1 MLRNLFLPFR
11 RGDIL
16 SFRAKAGMDS
26 RGMAR
31 MTDYGDPHSRTACCA
46 DHDALLRQLGGVVGA
61 RL

>member
-31 MTDYGDPHSRTACCA
+31 MTDNGGHLIVVIVAAAITIAFVATRT
-46 DHDALLRQLGGVVGA
+46 
-61 RL
+61 